1 MSTTVNRVILLGTLG
16 ADPEVRDVAGKK
28 FASLRI
34 ATNYSWKTASGERK
48 EETTWH
54 RIETSGMTAENC
66 GKYLAKGRQVY
77 VEGRIRT
84 REYEK
89 DGVKR
94 YITEVVADN
103 IKFMPGGQRSTEAPS
118 APTKARPSAAA
129 TEEMVD
135 DMDSPF

>member
-1 MSTTVNRVILLGTLG
+1 MSSTVNRIILLGTLG
-16 ADPEVRDVAGKK
+16 ADPDVRDVSGKK

-34 ATNYSWKTASGERK
+34 ATNYSWKTAAGERK

-54 RIETSGMTAENC
+54 RIETSGATAENC

-89 DGVKR
+89 DGQKR
-94 YITEVVADN
+94 FITEVVADT
-103 IKFMPGGQRSTEAPS
+103 IKFMGGGQQRGSDNAPAPRSR
-118 APTKARPSAAA
+118 PTAAQV
-129 TEEMVD
+129 EEVD
-135 DMDSPF
+135 DIDSPF